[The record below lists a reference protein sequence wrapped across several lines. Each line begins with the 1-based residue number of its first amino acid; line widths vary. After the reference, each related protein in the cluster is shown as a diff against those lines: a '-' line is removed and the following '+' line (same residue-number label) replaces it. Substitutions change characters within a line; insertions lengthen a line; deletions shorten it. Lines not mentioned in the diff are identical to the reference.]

1 MCTGKYF
8 RYLSDM
14 KRFTFLL
21 LAFFVS
27 GDAWQQA
34 VASRPALVSES
45 VPEQRRA
52 ELRLAL
58 SAPPVAPAQDAA
70 QPIRSSPDVR
80 HLSAQERADLRL
92 QLKQQRREAKVELP

>member
-1 MCTGKYF
+1 MGKYF
-8 RYLSDM
+8 RYLSAM
-14 KRFTFLL
+14 QRFVFFLL
-21 LAFFVS
+21 ALFAS
-27 GDAWQQA
+27 GDAWQQS
-34 VASRPALVSES
+34 VVNRSALVAES

-58 SAPPVAPAQDAA
+58 STPQVAPAQASA
-70 QPIRSSPDVR
+70 QPVKIGSDVR